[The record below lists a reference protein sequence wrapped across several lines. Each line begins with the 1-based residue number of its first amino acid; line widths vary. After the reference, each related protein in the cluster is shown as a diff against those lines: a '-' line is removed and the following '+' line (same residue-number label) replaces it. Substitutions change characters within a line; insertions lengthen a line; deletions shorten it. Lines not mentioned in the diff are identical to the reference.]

1 MDNSHKYYNTG
12 SAETQEI
19 FRIDPEFEGKIPKIG
34 DDEFKQLRENILT
47 AGEVYEPLV
56 VWDGFLVD
64 GHNRWKVIQEH
75 PEVKWRTRKMD
86 FADKWAAFEW
96 MYKNQLGRRNLTDEQ
111 RTYMI
116 GKMYEARKKTSGGT
130 GANQYTTTKVQD
142 AQNGQAAKV
151 ATTDKNKHGVSG
163 ELAIELNIG
172 RNTVRRAEKFT
183 KGVDALREVS
193 PEAADKV
200 LNGKTS
206 ATKSDVS
213 ELGKA
218 EPAIVEAFAKA
229 IEENKKPVRP
239 KRPPKTE
246 EEKRNLAEIEAI
258 MRDMRDPT
266 TTPEFTIDF
275 LIEDIELNGQTYVEL
290 LANTIADRKNLATDE
305 NKPRIVAA
313 INKVVEGILKV
324 RDSI

>member
-1 MDNSHKYYNTG
+1 MQTR
-12 SAETQEI
+12 
-19 FRIDPEFEGKIPKIG
+19 FRIDPEFEEKIPKISE
-34 DDEFKQLRENILT
+34 DEFKQLRENILT

-56 VWDGFLVD
+56 VWDGVLVD
-64 GHNRWKVIQEH
+64 GHNRWKVIQEN
-75 PEVKWRTRKMD
+75 PEIKWRTREMD
-86 FADKWAAFEW
+86 FPDKWAAFEW
-96 MYKNQLGRRNLTDEQ
+96 MYKNQLGRRNLTPEQ
-111 RTYMI
+111 IAYMR
-116 GKMYEARKKTSGGT
+116 GKAYEAGKKTVGSHKG
-130 GANQYTTTKVQD
+130 NQYTKSEMED
-142 AQNGQAAKV
+142 NLPIPSHKEGYAGKLGSEL
-151 ATTDKNKHGVSG
+151 GVSHDTIKKD
-163 ELAIELNIG
+163 A
-172 RNTVRRAEKFT
+172 KFA

-200 LNGKTS
+200 LNGKTG
-206 ATKSDVS
+206 ATKTDVQ
-213 ELGKA
+213 ELAKA
-218 EPAIVEAFAKA
+218 EPEIVEAFAKA

-246 EEKRNLAEIEAI
+246 EEKRDLAEIEAI

-305 NKPRIVAA
+305 NKPLIVAA
-313 INKVVEGILKV
+313 INKVVDGILKV

>member
-1 MDNSHKYYNTG
+1 
-12 SAETQEI
+12 
-19 FRIDPEFEGKIPKIG
+19 
-34 DDEFKQLRENILT
+34 
-47 AGEVYEPLV
+47 
-56 VWDGFLVD
+56 
-64 GHNRWKVIQEH
+64 
-75 PEVKWRTRKMD
+75 
-86 FADKWAAFEW
+86 
-96 MYKNQLGRRNLTDEQ
+96 MYRNQLGRRNLTDEQ

-116 GKMYEARKKTSGGT
+116 GKMYEARKQSQGGNREMQHDENGRFTASSQNGALRNGKTSIQIAKEIG
-130 GANQYTTTKVQD
+130 V
-142 AQNGQAAKV
+142 GQK
-151 ATTDKNKHGVSG
+151 
-163 ELAIELNIG
+163 
-172 RNTVRRAEKFT
+172 TVERAEKFT

-305 NKPRIVAA
+305 NKPLIVAA

>member
-1 MDNSHKYYNTG
+1 MQVPFK
-12 SAETQEI
+12 
-19 FRIDPEFEGKIPKIG
+19 IDPDFENKIPPISE
-34 DDEFKQLRENILT
+34 DEFKQLEDNIVQ
-47 AGEVYEPLV
+47 AGEVYEALTV
-56 VWDGFLVD
+56 GKEEAILVD
-64 GHNRWKVIQEH
+64 GHNRWKIIQKYPDIKYTVREMSF
-75 PEVKWRTRKMD
+75 P
-86 FADKWAAFEW
+86 DKWAAFEW

-116 GKMYEARKKTSGGT
+116 GKMYEARKKSHGGDRKSSDQSGHLIKPKTRKAMAKELGVGEGT
-130 GANQYTTTKVQD
+130 VQ
-142 AQNGQAAKV
+142 
-151 ATTDKNKHGVSG
+151 
-163 ELAIELNIG
+163 
-172 RNTVRRAEKFT
+172 RAEHFKD
-183 KGVDALREVS
+183 GVDALREVS

-200 LNGKTS
+200 LNGKTG
-206 ATKSDVS
+206 ATKTDVQ
-213 ELGKA
+213 ELAKA
-218 EPAIVEAFAKA
+218 EPEIVEAFAKA

-246 EEKRNLAEIEAI
+246 EEKRDLAEIEAI

-305 NKPRIVAA
+305 NKPLIVAA
-313 INKVVEGILKV
+313 INKVVDGILKV

>member
-1 MDNSHKYYNTG
+1 METSHKDYNTG
-12 SAETQEI
+12 SDEMQVS
-19 FRIDPEFEGKIPKIG
+19 FRIDPEFENKIPPIG
-34 DDEFKQLRENILT
+34 EAEFQQLRDNILT

-56 VWDGFLVD
+56 VWDGVLVD

-75 PEVKWRTRKMD
+75 PEVKWRTRKMN
-86 FADKWAAFEW
+86 FVDKWAAFEW

-116 GKMYEARKKTSGGT
+116 GKMYEARKNTHGGDR
-130 GANQYTTTKVQD
+130 KSS
-142 AQNGQAAKV
+142 AQNEHLNGRKSEQIAREL
-151 ATTDKNKHGVSG
+151 GVSH
-163 ELAIELNIG
+163 E
-172 RNTVRRAEKFT
+172 TVKRSEKFS
-183 KGVDALREVS
+183 KGVDALRDVS
-193 PEAADKV
+193 PDAADKV
-200 LNGKTS
+200 LNGKTA
-206 ATKSDVS
+206 ATKAEVS

-218 EPAIVEAFAKA
+218 EPEIVEAFAKA

-246 EEKRNLAEIEAI
+246 EEKRDFAEIEAI

-305 NKPRIVAA
+305 NKPLIVAA